1 MKIFS
6 GNSSPALRMIEVFYI
21 SIKSVIFVRLY
32 ERGKFT

>member
-1 MKIFS
+1 MGIAQDNI
-6 GNSSPALRMIEVFYI
+6 GFYI